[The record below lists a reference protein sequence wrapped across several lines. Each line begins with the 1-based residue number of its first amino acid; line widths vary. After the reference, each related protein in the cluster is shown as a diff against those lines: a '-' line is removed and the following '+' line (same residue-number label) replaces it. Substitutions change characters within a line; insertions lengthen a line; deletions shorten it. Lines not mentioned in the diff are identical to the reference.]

1 MLIIFIKFVK
11 IHGYTVMDSLN
22 YFIYPLAI
30 VRCLS
35 NANVISI
42 TVSGQEIYCLTHALA
57 NIKYPV
63 LI

>member
-1 MLIIFIKFVK
+1 
-11 IHGYTVMDSLN
+11 MDSCLD
-22 YFIYPLAI
+22 YFICPLAM

-57 NIKYPV
+57 NIKYPL